1 MCVVG
6 KLKRN
11 LMALATSVSSH
22 HRLIKIS
29 LHRIKSTLP
38 SFLKDLNALGEYINK
53 YSSSRQNKTT
63 IAIDTIC
70 PSNSH
75 PISET

>member
-63 IAIDTIC
+63 TAIDTIC